1 MNLKTCL
8 CTIAV
13 LATAGAGIRGVQGA
27 SYTWDG
33 GGPDNQWS
41 TAQNWSADVAPAN
54 DGTATIYFGGTTRP
68 QVNVNVDQSI
78 QQLLFNTGAGPFTL
92 SENPI
97 AITGYT
103 PPASTPP
110 ADRTNGLTQNCAS
123 TVTINSPLVLAN
135 SQNFYVASG
144 KLVLN
149 GTLNVNG
156 KELRLVTVGSGV
168 LEINSELTG
177 NVSGQLAFN
186 GGGTS
191 TVNVAST
198 YKGKTTIFNST
209 VVLNTDVYATSG
221 GFGDGLSDP
230 TVNLGATVAN
240 LHPVLLISGAH
251 TFARNVRLLAADAT
265 TNANTFKIGG
275 SSADTATFSGSVIMG
290 YDNGKARALTLTA
303 AEGGRFVVT
312 GNLKRATGATGS
324 EDNVTKVG
332 KGTVVLAGS
341 TNDYLGTTTVS
352 EGSLLVNG
360 TLTSGGGAVS
370 IAGNATLGG
379 TGTIHRAVTLLD
391 NATLAPG
398 DNGVGELTV
407 DSLTLS
413 SGSLINVDF
422 SGSSS
427 DTVVVDGNLV
437 LDGVL
442 NITAA
447 DTITPGTY
455 TLFTYTGTL
464 TDNGLRFGT
473 APAGATYT
481 IDASTPGQVNLA
493 VVPEPATAAMMLG
506 GTVAMTLLLRKRRK
520 Q

>member
-1 MNLKTCL
+1 M
-8 CTIAV
+8 AV
-13 LATAGAGIRGVQGA
+13 LAAIGVGLRGVQGA

-33 GGPDNQWS
+33 GGADNNWS
-41 TAQNWSADVAPAN
+41 TSQNWSADTVPAN
-54 DGTATIYFGGTTRP
+54 DGTATVYFGGTTKT
-68 QVNVNVDQSI
+68 QVNVDTNQSV
-78 QQLLFNTGAGPFTL
+78 QQLVFNTGAGAFTL
-92 SENPI
+92 SGGQISLAGDNPS
-97 AITGYT
+97 AGPDTSKGLVQN
-103 PPASTPP
+103 ST
-110 ADRTNGLTQNCAS
+110 S

-135 SQNFYVASG
+135 RQTILAANG
-144 KLVLN
+144 KLVLS
-149 GTLNVNG
+149 GTVSIG
-156 KELRLVTVGSGV
+156 ATDVRLVTGPGT
-168 LEINSELTG
+168 LDINSAITG
-177 NVSGQLAFN
+177 TFTGQLAFN

-198 YKGKTTIFNST
+198 YTGRTTIFNST
-209 VVLNTDVYATSG
+209 VVLNTDVYADHG
-221 GFGDGLSDP
+221 GFGDGSTVS
-230 TVNLGATVAN
+230 TVNMGASVAN
-240 LHPVLLISGAH
+240 LHPVLLIGGAY
-251 TFARNVRLLAADAT
+251 TFARDVRLNAPDT
-265 TNANTFKIGG
+265 TPTNTFKIGG
-275 SSADTATFSGSVIMG
+275 STADTATFSGNIITG
-290 YDNGKARALTLTA
+290 GNNGKTRALTLTA
-303 AEGGRFVVT
+303 TEGGRFVVT

-324 EDNVTKVG
+324 DDNLTKIG

-341 TNDYLGTTTVS
+341 VNDYLGTTTVS

-370 IAGNATLGG
+370 IAGTATLGG

-391 NATLAPG
+391 NAALAPG

-413 SGSLINVDF
+413 SGSLIDVDF

-455 TLFTYTGTL
+455 PLFTYTGTL
-464 TDNGLRFGT
+464 TNNGLMLGT